1 MTQATNTRSDSR
13 GGIGSKNKSQD
24 KNYKMKAEFKAMFF
38 LFFFFNAWD
47 WQYRALLN
55 FFKLSCA

>member
-38 LFFFFNAWD
+38 LFFFFLMLGTD
-47 WQYRALLN
+47 STEL
-55 FFKLSCA
+55 C